1 MSFRTT
7 STMNHDR
14 HTAPSRQMPSK
25 ILGGT
30 ALTFAMLLGFV
41 NPSWALQVSPS
52 ALTFSAT
59 SGGTDPS
66 PQSVVL
72 SSNRERERTWTATE
86 YASWITVTPSS
97 GTIATET
104 DTVSVRATAA
114 GLAAGS
120 YSANVTITERSQNG
134 RIRRTVLPVML
145 SVTEAPAIPAI
156 QLSLNSL
163 SFSGTAGGANPAP
176 TSFSISNTGGGTLT
190 WTASDTSAW
199 LILSPASGTNTGTVT
214 ASIAANGLAAGT
226 YSTTVTVSA
235 PGATAKAIPVTL
247 TLSPPASTTG
257 FSISPSTLAYT
268 ATVGSPNKPGSVIVT
283 NTGSTAITVTWA
295 DSINWLVAI
304 TPGITQ
310 TIQPG
315 LSGTFTLTASFASLA
330 AGSYNGTATIA
341 GGGITKQVPV
351 TLTLTAATST
361 PAIGLNTTSL
371 GFAGTVGG
379 TNPSAQTI
387 GISNVGS
394 GTLSWA
400 ASDNA
405 AWLTLSPVSGTN
417 SGTVTA
423 SVNLTGLAAGTYN
436 ATVTVSASGVT
447 AKTLPVTLTITAT
460 TASATIG
467 FSPTSLTFT
476 GTVGGTNPAAKPIS
490 ISNTGGGTLSWT
502 ASDNVAWLALSP
514 ASGTNSGTVTASV
527 NMTGLAAGTYNG
539 IITVAASGSTNSPR
553 QIPVSFTL
561 SASTAGTA
569 TLTWNASTESDL
581 TGYKVYRGTG
591 SGTYG
596 APLATLPKTTTNY
609 AATGLQ
615 NGTTYFFV
623 ITAYD
628 SAGNESTILQR
639 SE

>member
-1 MSFRTT
+1 MMIYNRRTAATRQTT
-7 STMNHDR
+7 S
-14 HTAPSRQMPSK
+14 K
-25 ILGGT
+25 LLGGA
-30 ALTFAMLLGFV
+30 ALTFAMLHGLV
-41 NPSWALQVSPS
+41 NLSWALQVSPS
-52 ALTFSAT
+52 TLTFSAT

-66 PQSVVL
+66 PQTVVL
-72 SSNRERERTWTATE
+72 SSNRDRERTWTATE
-86 YASWITVTPSS
+86 NVPWITVTPSS

-120 YSANVTITERSQNG
+120 YSANVMITERSQNG
-134 RIRRTVLPVML
+134 RIRRTILPVTL
-145 SVTEAPAIPAI
+145 AITEAAAAPAI
-156 QLSLNSL
+156 QLSVSGLT
-163 SFSGTAGGANPAP
+163 FSGTAGGANSAAQ
-176 TSFSISNTGGGTLT
+176 TTGISNTGSGTLT
-190 WTASDTSAW
+190 WAASGNAAW
-199 LILSPASGTNTGTVT
+199 LTLTPASGTNASTMT
-214 ASIAANGLAAGT
+214 ASVNLAGLAAGT
-226 YSTTVTVSA
+226 YNATVSVTA
-235 PGATAKAIPVTL
+235 TGATAKTIPVTL
-247 TLSPPASTTG
+247 TLSPAGSATG

-268 ATVGSPNKPGSVIVT
+268 ATVGSPNNPGSVTVT
-283 NTGSTAITVTWA
+283 NTGSSAITVTWA

-304 TPGITQ
+304 TPGVTQ

-315 LSGTFTLTASFASLA
+315 LSGTFTLTASFANLA
-330 AGSYNGTATIA
+330 AGSYSGTATIS
-341 GGGITKQVPV
+341 GGGVTKQVPV
-351 TLTLTAATST
+351 TLALTAATST

-379 TNPSAQTI
+379 ANPSAQTI
-387 GISNVGS
+387 AVSNVGS
-394 GTLSWA
+394 GSLSWT

-417 SGTVTA
+417 SGSVSA
-423 SVNLTGLAAGTYN
+423 NVNLTGLAAGAYN
-436 ATVTVSASGVT
+436 AIVTVTASGVP
-447 AKTLPVTLTITAT
+447 AKALPVTLTITAT
-460 TASATIG
+460 TAGATIG

-476 GTVGGTNPAAKPIS
+476 GAVGGTNPSAKPIS

-502 ASDNVAWLALSP
+502 ASDNAAWLGLSP
-514 ASGTNSGTVTASV
+514 VSGTNSGVVTASV

-539 IITVAASGSTNSPR
+539 TITITGSGSTNSPQ

-561 SASTAGTA
+561 TATTAGTA

-609 AATGLQ
+609 TATGLQ

-628 SAGNESTILQR
+628 SAGNESTYSNEVSKSIF
-639 SE
+639 